1 MVVIKMM
8 VVMMRRWKRRGDD
21 GDGWQSIARIDGDE

>member
-1 MVVIKMM
+1 MLVTMMM
-8 VVMMRRWKRRGDD
+8 VMMVRRWKRRGDD